1 MIEVPGFRSE
11 QFSFEGSEKT
21 VYRAGSGPA
30 VIVMHEIPGI
40 SPQVHRFAT
49 WVVEAGFSVYM
60 PWMFGVPM
68 KRVSRPYSS
77 EQIFKACI
85 GHEFN
90 VLAMHESS
98 PIVNWL
104 RALARKAFGE
114 QGGRGVGA
122 VGMCIT
128 GNFALSMM
136 LDPILM
142 APVLAEPSL
151 PLPLGLKRVSA
162 LHASKA
168 EIDGAHRNIAKGAK
182 ILGLRFIGDPFCT
195 SARFKALKREFGE
208 AFEAIELDPKCAN
221 PFGNKPAHSVL
232 TLELIDKD
240 GEPTKQAAERVIEFF
255 KEQLK

>member
-1 MIEVPGFRSE
+1 MIEVPGFTAE

-21 VYRAGSGPA
+21 VYRAGKGPA

-49 WVVEAGFSVYM
+49 WVAEAGFSVYM

-77 EQIFKACI
+77 QQIFKACI
-85 GHEFN
+85 GHEFR

-98 PIVNWL
+98 PIVDWL
-104 RALARKAFGE
+104 RALARRAYAE

-136 LDPILM
+136 LDPFLM

-151 PLPLGLKRVSA
+151 PLPLGRKRIA
-162 LHASKA
+162 TFHASKA
-168 EIDGAHRNIAKGAK
+168 EIEGAHRNIEKGAK
-182 ILGLRFIGDPFCT
+182 ILGLRFKGDPFCQT
-195 SARFKALKREFGE
+195 ARFEALRQEFGD

-221 PFGNKPAHSVL
+221 PLGNKPAHSVL

-240 GEPTKQAAERVIEFF
+240 GEPTKQAAERVLAFF